1 MTIRLSDHFTYRRL
15 IRFILPSVIMMIF
28 TSIYGVV
35 DGVFVSNFV
44 GETPFAA
51 VNLIMPF
58 CMLLGAVGFMIGT
71 GGSALVS
78 KYLGEGNSGRANG
91 IFSMLIYVSVV
102 FGALIS
108 VLGFVFVEPVAILLG
123 AEGDMIS
130 YCVIYG
136 RFLFVGIVP
145 FILQNIFQSFLIVAE
160 KPHIGLGVTVAAGL
174 TNIALDALF
183 VAVFK
188 WGLEG
193 AALATVISQ
202 TVGGIVPFVYFGL
215 GKKCC
220 IKLGKPLFDV
230 KALGKTCA
238 NGSSEMMTNISMSFV
253 NILYNFQLMQFAG
266 ESGVSAYGV
275 IMYTNFIFIS
285 VFLGYSIGVA
295 PIISYHY
302 GAQNHG
308 ELKSLYKKSL
318 VFMGVS
324 ALILTAVAEILAL
337 PLAKIFVGYNKEL
350 LDMTVRAFMIYSLSF
365 LVTGFNIFGSS
376 FFTALNNGVV
386 SAVIS
391 FLRILVFQVA
401 AVLVLPIFWKLDG
414 VWFSIIFAELVAVVV
429 TVVFLVKMRKRYNY

>member
-202 TVGGIVPFVYFGL
+202 TVGGIVPLVYFCL

>member
-1 MTIRLSDHFTYRRL
+1 MAIRLSDHFTYKRL

-28 TSIYGVV
+28 TSIYGVI

-58 CMLLGAVGFMIGT
+58 CMLLGAVGFMVGT

-78 KYLGEGNSGRANG
+78 KHLGEGNREKANG
-91 IFSMLIYVSVV
+91 IFSMLVYVSVI
-102 FGALIS
+102 FGAIIS
-108 VLGFVFVEPVAILLG
+108 AFGFIFVEPVAILLG
-123 AEGDMIS
+123 AEGEMIG

-174 TNIALDALF
+174 TNIVLDALF
-183 VAVFK
+183 VAVLK

-202 TVGGIVPFVYFGL
+202 FVGGVVPLVYFCFN
-215 GKKCC
+215 KKCC
-220 IKLGKPLFDV
+220 IKLGKAAFDI

-253 NILYNFQLMQFAG
+253 NILYNFQLMRFAG

-302 GAQNHG
+302 GARNHA

-318 VFMGVS
+318 VFMAVS
-324 ALILTAVAEILAL
+324 SLILTGVAELLAL

-350 LDMTVRAFMIYSLSF
+350 LDMTSRAFMIYSLSF

-376 FFTALNNGVV
+376 FFTALNNGVI
-386 SAVIS
+386 SAIIS
-391 FLRILVFQVA
+391 FLRTLVFQVA
-401 AVLVLPIFWKLDG
+401 AVSLLPIFFKLDG
-414 VWFSIIFAELVAVVV
+414 VWFSIIFAELAEVAV
-429 TVVFLVKMRKRYNY
+429 TVFFLVKMRTRYNY